1 MRIIESQSQ
10 LFIVSPNP
18 TDLAVLVIVSEN
30 MGVLIMGI
38 FNIIFIG
45 IVMLVSVVFILTLC
59 MDQ

>member
-1 MRIIESQSQ
+1 VRIIESQSQ